1 MSLKSNYSYIRDWI
15 NTLFLKKTDIDLT
28 QYYTKNEVN
37 NEVDSAR
44 VDTTLYVS
52 KDEYQPDEE
61 VVASALKD
69 LNSKINSITEDN
81 VNGFVGEKEE
91 KVIALA
97 LTDLDTR
104 VSASAPLD
112 SPQFTGAP
120 LAPTANAGTNTTQI
134 ATTAFVNMTFDNN
147 VSMTGVTLNGTAPT
161 ITNKIGNLTLTT
173 TDTGIGSL
181 VSGISVSGNV
191 ITVNKTNAIK
201 VNSGTTRPSLES
213 SDVGYCFFD
222 TSLNKPLWW
231 NGSEWKDATGAT
243 VS

>member
-69 LNSKINSITEDN
+69 LNNKINSITEDN

-97 LTDLDTR
+97 LTDLDNR
-104 VSASAPLD
+104 VD
-112 SPQFTGAP
+112 SINSVLISDIQMNGNSVPNNNGVVNLGSVITSHQSLSSYAQLESPTFTGVP
-120 LAPTANAGTNTTQI
+120 KAPTAATGTNNTQI
-134 ATTAFVNMTFDNN
+134 ASTAFVN
-147 VSMTGVTLNGTAPT
+147 
-161 ITNKIGNLTLTT
+161 
-173 TDTGIGSL
+173 
-181 VSGISVSGNV
+181 
-191 ITVNKTNAIK
+191 NAISNNISTK
-201 VNSGTTRPSLES
+201 INAGTSRPTLVNS
-213 SDVGYCFFD
+213 DIGYMFLD
-222 TSLNKPLWW
+222 TSLGKPIWW
-231 NGSEWKDATGAT
+231 NGSQWIDANGNN
-243 VS
+243 V

>member
-15 NTLFLKKTDIDLT
+15 NQHFLKKEDVDLT
-28 QYYTKNEVN
+28 QYPTHTELSDELEHFATKDDL
-37 NEVDSAR
+37 DSQLSSY
-44 VDTTLYVS
+44 VELYDY
-52 KDEYQPDEE
+52 KIDED
-61 VVASALKD
+61 VIATALTD
-69 LNSKINSITEDN
+69 LDN
-81 VNGFVGEKEE
+81 RIGDGVIGEKEE